1 MTADGRPPPHLALQV
16 CRSADIIRT
25 DRRMSND
32 DPIRPLAN
40 GSYGATNM
48 LGASSFRQASGRCW
62 QRSSDR
68 DIEGR

>member
-32 DPIRPLAN
+32 DPLQPLADV
-40 GSYGATNM
+40 GF
-48 LGASSFRQASGRCW
+48 GASDSRLIGLRGAIGRFTK
-62 QRSSDR
+62 RR
-68 DIEGR
+68 PEK